1 MAALA
6 NTHGIWNFGL
16 VIRSQSVVKWSLLT
30 ILVGLALAIAANFVY
45 MSRRTVRAK
54 RSVAEFLASH
64 PSEMDLRAKHRTP
77 RRVYSNYSE
86 IPEKFKRGLLPST
99 NCEFHLYTKEGM
111 PYWYFIAAV
120 DRTSRTVTQGI
131 ATNY

>member
-1 MAALA
+1 M
-6 NTHGIWNFGL
+6 
-16 VIRSQSVVKWSLLT
+16 VKWSLLT
-30 ILVGLALAIAANFVY
+30 ILVGMALAVAAVFVH
-45 MSRRTVRAK
+45 MSLRTARAK
-54 RSVAEFLASH
+54 RSVAEFLADR
-64 PSEMDLRAKHRTP
+64 PSEMDLREKHRMP
-77 RRVYSNYSE
+77 RQVYSNYSE